1 MKDSTKAPGGVD
13 FAQAIAPVTPEGF
26 FAGYFEQKHLVIRR
40 DDPGYF
46 GALLSLADIDT
57 VLTGQLI
64 PGEEIQLVQKGRTFE
79 PEDYLL
85 PSGHA
90 DPVRVVKS
98 FAEGATIVLPGLQKR
113 LPNLAA
119 HCRSLETVFSCDL
132 QTNIY
137 FTPAGSQGFRT
148 HYDSHDVIVLQ
159 IAGSKTW
166 NIYESPASVLPLRA
180 QAFNPE
186 GFEPGAL
193 IDTFTLHAGD
203 MCYVPRGLVHDA
215 RATGELSLHITT
227 GLLAAHW
234 IDLVVEAVSQLAL
247 RDVAFRR
254 SVPPGFA
261 NDGFDRAAARE
272 TFAALMQRAV
282 AAIDPDQTLDGF
294 ADEFRRRRAPVVPG
308 QLMQLFQSDRI
319 EAGTELRCRP
329 DLIHAIATAGDE
341 VILSVHGGEVV
352 FPAHAE
358 AALRDALARPGFRV
372 GELAGDLD
380 DAGQVVLARRLV
392 REGVLMVG

>member
-1 MKDSTKAPGGVD
+1 MKDNANAPDRVD
-13 FAQAIAPVTPEGF
+13 FAHAIAPVSPETF
-26 FAGYFEQKHLVIRR
+26 FAEYFEQKPLVIRR

-46 GALLSLADIDT
+46 GALLSLADIDH
-57 VLTGQLI
+57 VLTRQLI
-64 PGEEIQLVQKGRTFE
+64 PAEEIQLVQKGRSFE
-79 PEDYLL
+79 AEDYLL

-90 DPVRVVKS
+90 DPVRVVKC
-98 FAEGATIVLPGLQKR
+98 FAEGATVVLPGLQKR

-137 FTPAGSQGFRT
+137 FTPEGSQGFRT

-166 NIYESPASVLPLRA
+166 NIYESSASELPLRA
-180 QAFNPE
+180 QAFNPD

-203 MCYVPRGLVHDA
+203 MCYVPRGVVHDA
-215 RATGELSLHITT
+215 RATEELSLHITT

-247 RDVAFRR
+247 KDVAFRR
-254 SVPPGFA
+254 AMPPGYA
-261 NDGFDRAAARE
+261 GEGFDRTAARK
-272 TFAALMQRAV
+272 TFAELMQKAV
-282 AAIDPDQTLDGF
+282 AAIDADQTLDGF
-294 ADEFRRRRAPVVPG
+294 AEEFRRRRAPLVPG
-308 QLMQLFQSDRI
+308 QLMQLFGSELI
-319 EAGTELRCRP
+319 EPGTELRRRP
-329 DLIHAIATAGDE
+329 DLIHAIGVTGDE
-341 VILSVHGGEVV
+341 VILSVHGAEVV

-358 AALRDALARPGFRV
+358 VPLRDALTRPGFRV
-372 GELAGDLD
+372 GDLAGDLD
-380 DAGQVVLARRLV
+380 DEGQVVLARRLV